1 MCSDV
6 PLTKLGIRVPGQVEP
21 VFYDPPVRKMELQQ
35 RLGAAAAAGDVEA
48 MKVRSFFHPPT
59 RTIASFYP

>member
-1 MCSDV
+1 M
-6 PLTKLGIRVPGQVEP
+6 PGQVEP

-48 MKVRSFFHPPT
+48 MKVRSFSVLPLTP
-59 RTIASFYP
+59 TIASFPP